1 MSFEEENR
9 SAICAYFAQGAKGN
23 QPCEKLGV
31 EVEHF
36 VVDAATLKAIPY
48 EGEKVAIGRVSEG
61 TSVGVSEGATK
72 GTSAGISEHASEG
85 ASGATS
91 EAAFGVRDIL
101 LYLSEFYPR
110 EMRGLEGDLIGL
122 ANEEASLTLEPAAQL
137 EISIAPYCAIADIV
151 RVYTEFRGH
160 VDSFLRQHKAKLVT
174 LGYHPIEKAHDLSL
188 IPKKRYHFMNDY
200 FHALGTHGER
210 MMRASAST
218 QVSIDYRDEADAI
231 RKMRVAQ
238 ALVPIIAAFTD
249 NVVRFESE
257 TPKPL
262 SRLAMWRDV
271 DNARCGQVPGLF
283 EAGFG
288 FEQYAAWLLRTCP
301 IFVTR
306 PSAKDPQGPALRD
319 VAGATASQA
328 YADAPMSQDDI
339 EHLLSM
345 FWPDVRLKQ
354 FVEIRPAD
362 ALPLQAMA
370 GYAALIK
377 GIFYSEESLARVEDA
392 FGVAGGRWQL
402 DDTYT
407 DTAAESIR
415 ALGWK
420 AQVGDLTLTEWRETL
435 FDQAKRTLVQEE
447 QRYLENFEKWIAQNS
462 RLS

>member
-9 SAICAYFAQGAKGN
+9 SAICAYFAQGVKGN

-48 EGEKVAIGRVSEG
+48 EGEKVAIRRAYEGATKSISAGVSEDAAE
-61 TSVGVSEGATK
+61 SASEGATK
-72 GTSAGISEHASEG
+72 GTSAGVSEHASEG
-85 ASGATS
+85 ASGATF

-151 RVYTEFRGH
+151 RVYTEFRSH

-188 IPKKRYHFMNDY
+188 IPKQRYHFMNDY

-238 ALVPIIAAFTD
+238 ALVPLIAAFTD
-249 NVVRFESE
+249 NVVKLLGF
-257 TPKPL
+257 
-262 SRLAMWRDV
+262 V
-271 DNARCGQVPGLF
+271 YGQVK
-283 EAGFG
+283 ENR
-288 FEQYAAWLLRTCP
+288 E
-301 IFVTR
+301 
-306 PSAKDPQGPALRD
+306 
-319 VAGATASQA
+319 
-328 YADAPMSQDDI
+328 
-339 EHLLSM
+339 
-345 FWPDVRLKQ
+345 
-354 FVEIRPAD
+354 
-362 ALPLQAMA
+362 
-370 GYAALIK
+370 
-377 GIFYSEESLARVEDA
+377 LA
-392 FGVAGGRWQL
+392 
-402 DDTYT
+402 
-407 DTAAESIR
+407 
-415 ALGWK
+415 
-420 AQVGDLTLTEWRETL
+420 
-435 FDQAKRTLVQEE
+435 
-447 QRYLENFEKWIAQNS
+447 
-462 RLS
+462 

>member
-48 EGEKVAIGRVSEG
+48 EGEKVAIGR
-61 TSVGVSEGATK
+61 
-72 GTSAGISEHASEG
+72 ASEG

-137 EISIAPYCAIADIV
+137 EISIAPYCAIEDIV

-174 LGYHPIEKAHDLSL
+174 LGYHPIEKAYDLSL

-249 NVVRFESE
+249 NVVRFEGE

-319 VAGATASQA
+319 VAGITASQA

-370 GYAALIK
+370 GYAGLIK
-377 GIFYSEESLARVEDA
+377 GIFYSEESLALVEDA
-392 FGVAGGRWQL
+392 FGVVGGRWQL

-420 AQVGDLTLTEWRETL
+420 AKVGNLSLAEWRKFL
-435 FDQAKRTLVQEE
+435 FDQARRTLVQEE

-462 RLS
+462 CLS